1 MFYQNNYD
9 DLLAIVRPYTTKKSM
24 STFRYLP
31 YACSHGI
38 GFVQDLVTELIRILK
53 IQIDYSEEIHHDS
66 LVRNGSLQ
74 YCLSIMN
81 ALGFRGDFHPRSF
94 QGKFSMLFLNVR
106 NVVVLITI
114 ASNTPVTVRE
124 KLSPL
129 DDPGKSCCL
138 LLWFVYSYSHQ
149 YRSH

>member
-1 MFYQNNYD
+1 
-9 DLLAIVRPYTTKKSM
+9 
-24 STFRYLP
+24 
-31 YACSHGI
+31 
-38 GFVQDLVTELIRILK
+38 
-53 IQIDYSEEIHHDS
+53 
-66 LVRNGSLQ
+66 
-74 YCLSIMN
+74 MN

-129 DDPGKSCCL
+129 DDPGKSYCL
-138 LLWFVYSYSHQ
+138 VFWFVYSYSRQ

>member
-1 MFYQNNYD
+1 MHH
-9 DLLAIVRPYTTKKSM
+9 
-24 STFRYLP
+24 
-31 YACSHGI
+31 SHEA
-38 GFVQDLVTELIRILK
+38 GFVQDWVTELIRILK
-53 IQIDYSEEIHHDS
+53 IQIDYSEDTHHDS

-81 ALGFRGDFHPRSF
+81 ALGFRGDFNPRSF

-129 DDPGKSCCL
+129 DEPGKS
-138 LLWFVYSYSHQ
+138 
-149 YRSH
+149 